1 MKTTVIVSSLIAGL
15 LAGCTSDPG
24 DPDPKAG
31 GATPAVAT
39 APDPAPA
46 PALDTA
52 PEAALDAAPAAEP
65 SAPVEATPYV
75 FTAQDGWRE
84 EPPSSGMRRAQYV
97 LPAVEEGA
105 DDATLVVYHFGP
117 GGGGDLEANLD
128 RWASQFEQPD
138 GVDTRELLEP
148 QARVVNGV
156 ALSVVDLDGTYVAE
170 TRPGSGERLRKERWR
185 MLAAIVDAPEGAY
198 YVKLV
203 GPEGTIAHW
212 EASFVAFL
220 DAIRPAS

>member
-1 MKTTVIVSSLIAGL
+1 LHAIAPV
-15 LAGCTSDPG
+15 A
-24 DPDPKAG
+24 
-31 GATPAVAT
+31 PAV
-39 APDPAPA
+39 PEPA
-46 PALDTA
+46 
-52 PEAALDAAPAAEP
+52 
-65 SAPVEATPYV
+65 VGIV
-75 FTAQDGWRE
+75 FTAQEGWIVE
-84 EPPSSGMRRAQYV
+84 TPTSSMRKAQYL
-97 LPAVEEGA
+97 LPRSEG
-105 DDATLVVYHFGP
+105 DDEDATLVVYHFGP